1 MSLAARA
8 VVDVSQAPRRAR
20 DARTR
25 ATGRRHRVIQK
36 ASPSDA
42 VQRAKGGDYNAA
54 AATFVNSFFYDGN
67 VDTRDV
73 EYKGLT
79 RACSSDMKKRYAG
92 DGNALVVILDED
104 DSRECLACGGV
115 EVRKYVGAVDYES
128 YVKSGRGGMDVEGK
142 IIERPIVANL
152 ATARAARRKGYGKA
166 IMGCSSD
173 MKKRYAGDGNAL
185 VVILDEDDSR
195 ECLACGGV
203 EVRKYVGAVDYE
215 SYVKSGRGG
224 MDVEGKIIERPIVA
238 NLATARAARRKGYG
252 KAIMGALEDIC
263 AENGFDECCL
273 VVEARNKRAQ
283 GLYRKLGYKV
293 IGSDAKAAALEVV
306 DGRSRE
312 TTTKTL
318 VMRKSLTNPGA
329 NVDTVTIGAAVLALA
344 LLSAGQQAL
353 VDALYVNFGIDLF

>member
-1 MSLAARA
+1 MSLASRA

-166 IMGCSSD
+166 IMG
-173 MKKRYAGDGNAL
+173 
-185 VVILDEDDSR
+185 
-195 ECLACGGV
+195 
-203 EVRKYVGAVDYE
+203 
-215 SYVKSGRGG
+215 
-224 MDVEGKIIERPIVA
+224 
-238 NLATARAARRKGYG
+238 
-252 KAIMGALEDIC
+252 ALEDIC

-293 IGSDAKAAALEVV
+293 IGSDANAAALEVV

>member
-1 MSLAARA
+1 MSLASRA

-166 IMGCSSD
+166 I
-173 MKKRYAGDGNAL
+173 
-185 VVILDEDDSR
+185 
-195 ECLACGGV
+195 
-203 EVRKYVGAVDYE
+203 
-215 SYVKSGRGG
+215 
-224 MDVEGKIIERPIVA
+224 
-238 NLATARAARRKGYG
+238 T
-252 KAIMGALEDIC
+252 GALEDIC

>member
-1 MSLAARA
+1 MSLASRA
-8 VVDVSQAPRRAR
+8 VVDVSHAPRRAR

-79 RACSSDMKKRYAG
+79 RA
-92 DGNALVVILDED
+92 
-104 DSRECLACGGV
+104 
-115 EVRKYVGAVDYES
+115 
-128 YVKSGRGGMDVEGK
+128 
-142 IIERPIVANL
+142 
-152 ATARAARRKGYGKA
+152 
-166 IMGCSSD
+166 CSSD